1 MVRAKKS
8 TMNRFRGRIC
18 HVLELVGNTPLL
30 RLSNIGREFPR
41 VEIYTKAEWFNPGG
55 SVKDRPALKM
65 IEVAEESGDLTKDKT
80 ILDSTSGNTGIA
92 YALVGSIKGYKV
104 ELVMPA
110 NVSEE
115 RKKIVTAYGAN
126 IIYTSPLE
134 GSDGAQREAQ
144 RLKQEYPD
152 KYFMPDQ
159 YNNPA
164 NPLSHYE
171 TTGPE
176 IIDQT
181 DGRITHFVAG
191 IGTSGT
197 LMGTGR
203 RLREFNPNIQVIAVE
218 PEQPLHGL
226 EGLKHMPSSIVPGIY
241 DRNFHDDLIP
251 VKTEDGYIM
260 ADRLAKEEG
269 LFVGHSA
276 GAAMF
281 GALEVASRIKQ
292 GVVVT
297 IFPDGGDRYISTHM

>member
-1 MVRAKKS
+1 MLRAKEAAI
-8 TMNRFRGRIC
+8 NRTRGKIS
-18 HVLELVGNTPLL
+18 HILELIGNTPML
-30 RLSNIGREFPR
+30 RLSNLGRDFPR
-41 VEIYTKAEWFNPGG
+41 VEVYVKAEWFNPGG

-65 IEVAEESGDLTKDKT
+65 IEVAEESGELTKEKV

-92 YALVGSIKGYKV
+92 YAMIGSIKGYRV

-110 NVSEE
+110 NVSDE

-126 IIYTSPLE
+126 IIFTNPLD
-134 GSDGAQREAQ
+134 GSDGAQKESQ
-144 RLKQEYPD
+144 RLKEKYPD
-152 KYFMPDQ
+152 RYFMPDQ

-164 NPLSHYE
+164 NVLAHYE

-176 IIDQT
+176 VIEQT
-181 DGRITHFVAG
+181 EGRITHFVAG

-203 RLREFNPNIQVIAVE
+203 RLKEYNPDIQVIAVE

-226 EGLKHMPSSIVPGIY
+226 EGLKHMPSSIVPGLY
-241 DRNFHDDLIP
+241 DRDFHDDLVP
-251 VKTEDGYIM
+251 VQTEEGYDM
-260 ADRLAKEEG
+260 ANRLALEEG

-276 GAAMF
+276 GAAMVA
-281 GALEVASRIKQ
+281 ALEVASRIKQ

-297 IFPDGGDRYISTHM
+297 VFPDGGDRYLSNHV

>member
-1 MVRAKKS
+1 MVKAHELTLNKLRS
-8 TMNRFRGRIC
+8 RPC
-18 HVLELVGNTPLL
+18 HILELVGNTPML
-30 RLSNIGREFPR
+30 RLSNLGREFPR
-41 VEIYTKAEWFNPGG
+41 VEVYVKAEWFNPGG

-65 IEVAEESGDLTKDKT
+65 IEVAEESGELTKEKT

-115 RKKIVTAYGAN
+115 RKKIVMAYGAN
-126 IIYTSPLE
+126 IVYTNPLD

-144 RLKQEYPD
+144 RLKNEYPE

-164 NPLSHYE
+164 NPLAHYE

-176 IIDQT
+176 IIEQT
-181 DGRITHFVAG
+181 EGRITHFVAG

-197 LMGTGR
+197 LTGTGR
-203 RLREFNPNIQVIAVE
+203 RLREFNPDIQIVAAE

-241 DRNFHDDLIP
+241 DRTFHDDLVP
-251 VKTEDGYIM
+251 VKTEDGYTM
-260 ADRLAKEEG
+260 TERLAKEEG
-269 LFVGHSA
+269 LFVGHSS
-276 GAAMF
+276 GAALVA
-281 GALEVASRIKQ
+281 ALDVASRIKQ
-292 GVVVT
+292 GVVVVV
-297 IFPDGGDRYISTHM
+297 FPDGGDRYISTHV

>member
-1 MVRAKKS
+1 LTVNKL
-8 TMNRFRGRIC
+8 RGRIS
-18 HVLELVGNTPLL
+18 HILELVGNTPLL
-30 RLSNIGREFPR
+30 RLGNIGREFPR
-41 VEIYTKAEWFNPGG
+41 VEIYVKAEWLNPGG

-65 IEVAEESGDLTKDKT
+65 IEVAEESGELTKDKT

-92 YALVGSIKGYKV
+92 YAMIGSIKGYPV

-115 RKKIVTAYGAN
+115 RKNIVTAYGAD

-164 NPLSHYE
+164 NALAHYE

-176 IIDQT
+176 IIEQT
-181 DGRITHFVAG
+181 EGRITHFVAG

-203 RLREFNPNIQVIAVE
+203 RLKEFNANIQIIAVE

-241 DRNFHDDLIP
+241 DRKFHDDLIP
-251 VKTEDGYIM
+251 IKTEDGYAM
-260 ADRLAKEEG
+260 AERLAKEEG

-281 GALEVASRIKQ
+281 GALEVASRIEQ

>member
-1 MVRAKKS
+1 MLEAKGL
-8 TMNRFRGRIC
+8 RGDAIRRGSC
-18 HVLELVGNTPLL
+18 HVLDLIGNTPLL
-30 RLSNIGREFPR
+30 RLSNLGREFPR
-41 VEIYTKAEWFNPGG
+41 VEVYVKAEWFNPGG

-65 IEVAEESGDLTKDKT
+65 IEVAEETGDLTKDKT

-92 YALVGSIKGYKV
+92 YAMIGSIKGYKV

-115 RKKIVTAYGAN
+115 RKKIVTAYGAS
-126 IIYTSPLE
+126 IVYTSPLE

-144 RLKQEYPD
+144 RLRDEYPAR
-152 KYFMPDQ
+152 YFMPDQ

-164 NPLSHYE
+164 NPLAHYE

-176 IIDQT
+176 LIEQT
-181 DGRITHFVAG
+181 EGRITHFVSG

-203 RLREFNPNIQVIAVE
+203 RLKEFNPQIQVVAVE
-218 PEQPLHGL
+218 PDQSIHGL
-226 EGLKHMPSSIVPGIY
+226 EGLKHMPSSIVPGLY
-241 DRNFHDDLIP
+241 DRSFHDDLIP
-251 VKTEDGYIM
+251 VKTEAGYAM
-260 ADRLAKEEG
+260 AERLAREEG

-276 GAAMF
+276 GAAMV

-292 GVVVT
+292 GVVVAV
-297 IFPDGGDRYISTHM
+297 FPDGGDRYISAHI